1 MAIKQSLLALTIG
14 FSASALIAFADTQP
28 IIINNNASPPP
39 AQNNNNNQ
47 SNNSGCQQSSVD
59 PNAQR
64 PGVYYQSNPNGGTD
78 TQYTTGDKTPYTA
91 DINCNNNNNMVA
103 QPYVY
108 VPSPPVPGP
117 R

>member
-1 MAIKQSLLALTIG
+1 MAIKYTLLAFALG
-14 FSASALIAFADTQP
+14 CSASAFIAFADTPP
-28 IIINNNASPPP
+28 IIINNNAP
-39 AQNNNNNQ
+39 AAPAPQNNNQNN
-47 SNNSGCQQSSVD
+47 NTGCNGQSSVD

-64 PGVYYQSNPNGGTD
+64 PGVYYQTNPNGGTD

-91 DINCNNNNNMVA
+91 DTNCNNNNNVVA